1 MKRTIRFYLAMA
13 TAKAMIVLMR
23 LLGRSATNLPGEVA
37 LAICPDFLGQL
48 QKPHTIIGVTG
59 TNGKTTVTNMIADV
73 LADNGYVFAGNR
85 AGGNVDTGITTA
97 LIREST
103 LSGKTRKKLA
113 VLEID
118 ERSANRIYPHLQP
131 TFLVCTNL
139 FRDSAKRNAHPEFI
153 SHILNTYIP
162 ASTRLILNGDDL
174 ISGRLAPGNAR
185 VYFGIDHLEGEVPIT
200 DNLIKDVVACPVC
213 DHPLK
218 YDFVRYNHI
227 GRAHCPHCGFGSPAV
242 DYAVTAVDRENRLVH
257 MRTPAGEE
265 TYHLAGDNITDLYNM
280 TAAIALLREFGLTCE
295 QIEASYQ
302 KIKIVE
308 TRFHEEK
315 VGGRTIVDMLA
326 KGQNPIACSRVFDF
340 VRKTPGQKAV
350 ILVID
355 DVHDSLKS
363 TENTSWIYECDFEF
377 LRDESVRQIVVG
389 GKRAWDF
396 QLRLLMAGVPKE
408 RIACCQQERETPRL
422 LRLDGVDTVFLLH
435 DICNNA
441 MAQQIKQEL
450 RGLCAKGEEPA

>member
-1 MKRTIRFYLAMA
+1 
-13 TAKAMIVLMR
+13 
-23 LLGRSATNLPGEVA
+23 
-37 LAICPDFLGQL
+37 
-48 QKPHTIIGVTG
+48 
-59 TNGKTTVTNMIADV
+59 
-73 LADNGYVFAGNR
+73 
-85 AGGNVDTGITTA
+85 
-97 LIREST
+97 
-103 LSGKTRKKLA
+103 
-113 VLEID
+113 
-118 ERSANRIYPHLQP
+118 
-131 TFLVCTNL
+131 
-139 FRDSAKRNAHPEFI
+139 
-153 SHILNTYIP
+153 
-162 ASTRLILNGDDL
+162 
-174 ISGRLAPGNAR
+174 
-185 VYFGIDHLEGEVPIT
+185 
-200 DNLIKDVVACPVC
+200 
-213 DHPLK
+213 
-218 YDFVRYNHI
+218 
-227 GRAHCPHCGFGSPAV
+227 
-242 DYAVTAVDRENRLVH
+242 
-257 MRTPAGEE
+257 
-265 TYHLAGDNITDLYNM
+265 M

-295 QIEASYQ
+295 QIEASY
-302 KIKIVE
+302 KKVKIVE

-315 VGGRTIVDMLA
+315 IGGRTIVDMLA

-450 RGLCAKGEEPA
+450 RSLCAKGEEPA